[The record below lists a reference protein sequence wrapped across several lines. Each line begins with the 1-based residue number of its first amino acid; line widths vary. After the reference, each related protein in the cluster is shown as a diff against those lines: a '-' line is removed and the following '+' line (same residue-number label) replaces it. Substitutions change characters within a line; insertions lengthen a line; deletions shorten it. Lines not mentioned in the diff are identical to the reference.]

1 MVEIENPT
9 QTVFK
14 QKWNLLIGEC
24 EVQRQ
29 VQLQAQLVSGVQTLS
44 LGPGVFFF
52 FFTAGLFIY
61 FKFYFIFFGHAIRL
75 EGS

>member
-44 LGPGVFFF
+44 LGPGFVFFF
-52 FFTAGLFIY
+52 HCWFIY
-61 FKFYFIFFGHAIRL
+61 LF
-75 EGS
+75 